1 MSTTLFA
8 AFSVF
13 APAQSLFRRL
23 TARRGAP
30 AVRHLAPQGGHHA
43 ACPAPGPHYAPV
55 ASQPVC
61 IPGRKARVHR
71 VPTLRVVR
79 VMESGQGASHGGR
92 MVISGRIADVCA
104 ELDRLAAQEAA
115 LHAGV

>member
-23 TARRGAP
+23 MARRGAP
-30 AVRHLAPQGGHHA
+30 AVRHLVPQGGHHG

-55 ASQPVC
+55 ATHPVG
-61 IPGRKARVHR
+61 IPGRKSRVHR

-79 VMESGQGASHGGR
+79 VMDSGHGASHGGR
-92 MVISGRIADVCA
+92 MVISGRMADVCA